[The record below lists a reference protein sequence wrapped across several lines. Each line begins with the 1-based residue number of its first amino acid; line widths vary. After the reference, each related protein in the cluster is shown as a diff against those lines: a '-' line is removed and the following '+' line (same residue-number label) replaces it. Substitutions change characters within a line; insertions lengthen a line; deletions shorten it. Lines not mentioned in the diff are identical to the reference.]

1 MDFMKLDIQLF
12 ADGEVQIKVTADAK
26 EFEKGLNDVKKTTK
40 EGFTVFK
47 GTMANLTTDA
57 VRMALN
63 GVKELGSAVVNLGK
77 QSIMNYAD
85 YEQLVGGVETLF
97 KESSGVIKKYA
108 DGAYKTAGL
117 SANEYMETV
126 TSFSASL
133 IQSLGGDTE
142 KAAEYSNRAITDM
155 SDNANK
161 MGTNIGM
168 IQNAYQGFAKGNMT
182 MLDNLKLG
190 YGGTQEEMKRLIS
203 DASKMTDVQKEL
215 GVTVDANS
223 MSFGNIVNAIS
234 VVQKKMGIMGTT
246 AEEADKT
253 ISGSFNSMKAS
264 WTNLLT
270 GFASEDADI
279 GKLLGNFVE
288 SVKTFGKN
296 LLPRIKILLDNVM
309 SLISEFA
316 PTIIET
322 IGNLINSVMPKLPS
336 LLQKI
341 LPFIINGTINLL
353 NGLVKTLPTL
363 LPILTNGI
371 ISAFSG
377 IVEIL
382 PEIAQPLIE
391 GTILVI
397 NEIAKQLPTLIPIFI
412 DAMIKIT
419 DVIIDNIDLFINAA
433 FLLIGGLASGLLKAL
448 PKILE
453 KAPILID
460 KLVTKLT
467 APDMLNRLIQS
478 GISLITQLAI
488 GLIRATPKILEAI
501 GRITVSLAKG
511 LGNLLSTLRPSQIG
525 KNIIQ
530 GLWSGISGASGWM
543 AGRIKDFCH
552 NMIDKFK
559 KALKIHSPS
568 QVMRD
573 EIGIYMAQGV
583 GVGFN
588 DELSS
593 IYADMQKAINFENA
607 KLQGNVEMGKV
618 FNMINN
624 STPVTITLDA
634 SVEMDNQKV
643 GRLVAPSVMQ
653 SVKTRGGY

>member
-12 ADGEVQIKVTADAK
+12 SDGDVEVKVVAETKD
-26 EFEKGLNDVKKTTK
+26 FEKGLNDIKKTTK

-47 GTMANLTTDA
+47 GTMANLATDA

-63 GVKELGSAVVNLGK
+63 GIKELGSAVVNLGK
-77 QSIMNYAD
+77 QSVLNYAD

-108 DGAYKTAGL
+108 DEAYKTAGL

-168 IQNAYQGFAKGNMT
+168 IQNAYQGFAKQNYT

-203 DASKMTDVQKEL
+203 DASKLTDVQEEL
-215 GVTVDANS
+215 GLTVDANS

-253 ISGSFNSMKAS
+253 ISGSFNSMKSA

-270 GFASEDADI
+270 GLANGNADV
-279 GKLLGNFVE
+279 GKLLNTFVK
-288 SVKTFGKN
+288 SIQTFGKN
-296 LLPRIKILLDNVM
+296 LLPTVKVLIDNVVG
-309 SLISEFA
+309 LIKEFA
-316 PTIIET
+316 PKIIQE
-322 IGNLINSVMPKLPS
+322 LPKLFNDIIPS
-336 LLQKI
+336 LLSNASN
-341 LPFIINGTINLL
+341 LMNTLL
-353 NGLVKTLPTL
+353 NALISKLPDMIVTATEL
-363 LPILTNGI
+363 LLGFLDT
-371 ISAFSG
+371 F
-377 IVEIL
+377 V
-382 PEIAQPLIE
+382 
-391 GTILVI
+391 
-397 NEIAKQLPTLIPIFI
+397 
-412 DAMIKIT
+412 
-419 DVIIDNIDLFINAA
+419 DNIDKVIDVAVN
-433 FLLIGGLASGLLKAL
+433 LIMALANGLLKAL
-448 PKILE
+448 P
-453 KAPILID
+453 ILIQKVPIITS
-460 KLVTKLT
+460 KLIAKLT
-467 APDMLNRLIQS
+467 EPAVLSKLIQA
-478 GISLITQLAI
+478 GVSLITQLAI
-488 GLIRATPKILEAI
+488 GIIKAI
-501 GRITVSLAKG
+501 PQVINSIWNVRNSISSSLN
-511 LGNLLSTLRPSQIG
+511 NLKNSLNPASIG
-525 KNIIQ
+525 KNIVQ
-530 GLWSGISGASGWM
+530 GLWQGISSASGWL
-543 AGRIKDFCH
+543 AGKIKDFCH
-552 NMIDKFK
+552 SMIEKFK
-559 KALKIHSPS
+559 SALKIKSPS
-568 QVMRD
+568 RVMRD
-573 EIGIYMAQGV
+573 EIGVYMAQGV
-583 GVGFN
+583 GVGFT

-634 SVEMDNQKV
+634 NVEMDNQKV

>member
-12 ADGEVQIKVTADAK
+12 GYYDGEVEVKVTADAK

-47 GTMANLTTDA
+47 GTMANLATDA
-57 VRMALN
+57 VRMALS
-63 GVKELGSAVVNLGK
+63 GIKELGSAVVNLGK
-77 QSIMNYAD
+77 QSVLNYAD

-108 DGAYKTAGL
+108 DDAYKTAGL

-215 GVTVDANS
+215 GVTVDSSS

-246 AEEADKT
+246 AEEANKT
-253 ISGSFNSMKAS
+253 ISGSFNSMKSA

-270 GFASEDADI
+270 GLANGDADV
-279 GKLLGNFVE
+279 GKLLNTFVK
-288 SVKTFGKN
+288 SIQTFGKN
-296 LLPRIKILLDNVM
+296 LLPTVKVLIDNVVG
-309 SLISEFA
+309 LIKEFA
-316 PTIIET
+316 PKIIQELPKLFNDIIPPLLSNVSNLMNT
-322 IGNLINSVMPKLPS
+322 LLNALISKLPDMIVTGTELLLGFLDTFVDNNDKVIDIAINLIM
-336 LLQKI
+336 
-341 LPFIINGTINLL
+341 
-353 NGLVKTLPTL
+353 
-363 LPILTNGI
+363 
-371 ISAFSG
+371 A
-377 IVEIL
+377 
-382 PEIAQPLIE
+382 
-391 GTILVI
+391 
-397 NEIAKQLPTLIPIFI
+397 
-412 DAMIKIT
+412 
-419 DVIIDNIDLFINAA
+419 
-433 FLLIGGLASGLLKAL
+433 LANGLLKAL
-448 PKILE
+448 P
-453 KAPILID
+453 ILIEKVPIITS
-460 KLVTKLT
+460 KLIAKLT
-467 APDMLNRLIQS
+467 EPAVLSKLIQA
-478 GISLITQLAI
+478 GVSLITQLAI
-488 GLIRATPKILEAI
+488 GIIKAI
-501 GRITVSLAKG
+501 PQIISSIWNVRNSISSSLN
-511 LGNLLSTLRPSQIG
+511 NLKNSLNPASIG
-525 KNIIQ
+525 KNIVQ
-530 GLWSGISGASGWM
+530 GLWQGISSSAGWM
-543 AGRIKDFCH
+543 ASKIKDFCH
-552 NMIDKFK
+552 SMIDKFK

-568 QVMRD
+568 QVTRD
-573 EIGIYMAQGV
+573 EIGVYMAQGV